1 MTQASTRSQRTC
13 KLTLMCMVGAISIT
27 VSSPRLPDRQR
38 STASACR
45 QCMSGMFPLKR
56 LNLRGGCNTEDA
68 EGMRETM
75 RRKRIDD
82 EEKML
87 AVSAE
92 SALELESRYEEQAL
106 YRAEQ
111 QQRML
116 ASGDGSSFRDANL
129 SLPFGN
135 LGNESS
141 IRNAAL
147 EELDER
153 IARLRA
159 SDTESGARKQ
169 RNEGHRKEV
178 GQNRPYAPAESA
190 RTEPAEYGPL
200 GEILGNHYLS
210 GEEREGESGWEE
222 EEEDAEALER
232 ARALIA
238 EGLPRVPGLE
248 EMRADIQQATPP
260 APPPPSR
267 TNWTR
272 LVAPT
277 VLTGHIYSR
286 LVRKGREQD
295 PGRKLDC
302 RHRRHHL
309 RFSETRRAAQVA
321 QSSMRQIGQTLR
333 CSRRKALARHR
344 R

>member
-260 APPPPSR
+260 APPPPPP
-267 TNWTR
+267 
-272 LVAPT
+272 LPP
-277 VLTGHIYSR
+277 VLTGH
-286 LVRKGREQD
+286 V
-295 PGRKLDC
+295 
-302 RHRRHHL
+302 
-309 RFSETRRAAQVA
+309 
-321 QSSMRQIGQTLR
+321 SSLPPY
-333 CSRRKALARHR
+333 
-344 R
+344 

>member
-1 MTQASTRSQRTC
+1 MY
-13 KLTLMCMVGAISIT
+13 GI
-27 VSSPRLPDRQR
+27 
-38 STASACR
+38 
-45 QCMSGMFPLKR
+45 FPLTR
-56 LNLRGGCNTEDA
+56 LKLRGGYNKEDA

-75 RRKRIDD
+75 RRKRFDD

-111 QQRML
+111 QQQML
-116 ASGDGSSFRDANL
+116 ASGDVSSFRDANL
-129 SLPFGN
+129 SLPFGD

-169 RNEGHRKEV
+169 RNEGHRKEI
-178 GQNRPYAPAESA
+178 GQNSLYAPAESA
-190 RTEPAEYGPL
+190 RAEPAEYGPL

-210 GEEREGESGWEE
+210 GKEREGDSGWEE

-248 EMRADIQQATPP
+248 EMRADLQQASEEGAGAGSGTEAGLPPSPSPFAVLGNASHGAGCTVLYETDRPDTEVLTAKGLGAASTLNLTLQEELFSAAESGDTPRMLAAVRRLATLSPRNGPSTPSPP
-260 APPPPSR
+260 AVP
-267 TNWTR
+267 
-272 LVAPT
+272 
-277 VLTGHIYSR
+277 
-286 LVRKGREQD
+286 
-295 PGRKLDC
+295 
-302 RHRRHHL
+302 
-309 RFSETRRAAQVA
+309 
-321 QSSMRQIGQTLR
+321 
-333 CSRRKALARHR
+333 
-344 R
+344 